1 MHVSCGSRHSIP
13 QEWLD
18 AFNKLRSADRP
29 YFITKAKW
37 LDIHYNTIILFKNE
51 THILQTIILN
61 GWTVNDIFGCHYLA
75 PIIRF
80 DCAGLLLLKNR
91 QEEIVDVSRTRI
103 RLTTKNGVRQSYYK
117 VPANREQVLL
127 YELVKN

>member
-1 MHVSCGSRHSIP
+1 MHVSYDSSCSIP

-18 AFNKLRSADRP
+18 TFDKLRSANRP
-29 YFITKAKW
+29 RFITQAKW
-37 LDIHYNTIILFKNE
+37 LDIHYNAIVLFKNE

-75 PIIRF
+75 PMIRF

-103 RLTTKNGVRQSYYK
+103 RLTTKNVVSQSYYK

-127 YELVKN
+127 YELVKK